1 MPVKDVSQF
10 EIRLRSRLRELNVR
24 LSGVEAELDQPA
36 NADAE
41 ERATEREGDEV
52 LESLGNSGLL
62 EIRMIQSIPTGTRR
76 PVTGAR
82 ILLALAV
89 IAVAAGCSPR
99 KVAVGVIGD
108 ALAGGGGVYASDPD
122 PELIREALPFALKT
136 YEGLLVA
143 SPEHRG
149 LLLAAARGFTAYAFM
164 LSDEADRLDD
174 PARARAQRQR
184 AKGLY
189 LRGRDHALRGL
200 DVSHSGFTAALRS
213 AEGDPLAGTTPG
225 DADFLYWAGAAWAG
239 ALAADKQD
247 FMLMAELRF
256 AGQLVQRVVELDD
269 AYDGGSAHQF
279 LVSYEGARPG
289 GSLDTARAHYSR
301 ALELSGGGRA
311 GLHLALAE
319 AVAVPEQDLA
329 AFRGLIEAALAVD
342 LDADPDQ
349 RVANTLAQRRA
360 RWLAAEIPEL
370 FFEVSEAGGLNSVG
384 G

>member
-1 MPVKDVSQF
+1 MSHF
-10 EIRLRSRLRELNVR
+10 LRSIVPE
-24 LSGVEAELDQPA
+24 
-36 NADAE
+36 
-41 ERATEREGDEV
+41 
-52 LESLGNSGLL
+52 
-62 EIRMIQSIPTGTRR
+62 TRR
-76 PVTGAR
+76 PASGER
-82 ILLALAV
+82 ILLALVV
-89 IAVAAGCSPR
+89 IAVVAGCSP
-99 KVAVGVIGD
+99 KKMAVGIIGD
-108 ALAGGGGVYASDPD
+108 ALAGGGGVYTSDPD

-149 LLLAAARGFTAYAFM
+149 LLLATARGFTAYAFM
-164 LSDEADRLDD
+164 LSDDADRIDD
-174 PARARAQRQR
+174 PARARVLRQR

-200 DVSHSGFTAALRS
+200 DVSHPGFAAALRS
-213 AEGDPLAGTTPG
+213 AEGNPLAGTTPG

-239 ALAADKQD
+239 ALSTDKQD

-279 LVSYEGARPG
+279 LVTYEGSRPG
-289 GSLDTARAHYSR
+289 GNRDTARVHYRR

-329 AFRGLIEAALAVD
+329 AFRDLIEAALAVD
-342 LDADPDQ
+342 LDAYPDQ
-349 RVANTLAQRRA
+349 RVANVLAQRRA
-360 RWLAAEIPEL
+360 RWLATQIPEL
-370 FFEVSEAGGLNSVG
+370 FFEASDASGANSAEGLGS
-384 G
+384 